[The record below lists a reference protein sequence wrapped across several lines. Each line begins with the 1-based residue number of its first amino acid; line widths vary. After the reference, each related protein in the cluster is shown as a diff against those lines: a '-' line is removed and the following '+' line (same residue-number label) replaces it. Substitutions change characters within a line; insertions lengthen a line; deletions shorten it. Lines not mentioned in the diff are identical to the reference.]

1 MVRPDDVGDPGGTWQ
16 IRRSCSSDTTIASTW
31 SSMRSRIPGTV
42 HQGGQRTV
50 GQRVAD
56 QPSQTVTGDV
66 GAQHPH
72 FLDRALVLPSLVELQ
87 TAALTRA
94 ELGLGATALIVELR
108 RGNACQLECAEQI
121 GVLPQ
126 PVGTV

>member
-1 MVRPDDVGDPGGTWQ
+1 M
-16 IRRSCSSDTTIASTW
+16 
-31 SSMRSRIPGTV
+31 
-42 HQGGQRTV
+42 
-50 GQRVAD
+50 
-56 QPSQTVTGDV
+56 
-66 GAQHPH
+66 
-72 FLDRALVLPSLVELQ
+72 LPSLVELQ